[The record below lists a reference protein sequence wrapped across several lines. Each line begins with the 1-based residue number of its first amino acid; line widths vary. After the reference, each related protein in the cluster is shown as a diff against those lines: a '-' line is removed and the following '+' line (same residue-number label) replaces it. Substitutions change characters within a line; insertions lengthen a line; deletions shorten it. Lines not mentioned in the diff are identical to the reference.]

1 VEKQNQDVVTKVD
14 TVAPLTME
22 QMTKLL
28 LQTLAEQAKTQK
40 QLAEAILESRKPY
53 VDPKVLADKQRQL
66 EERRKQIEMDQRI
79 KIATKKVCPHTRE
92 NGTSNIKWMEHS
104 NGIILGVCGTCNSQF
119 CATGPDAIAADANLL
134 RTDLKSRKNMGRA
147 GQHARLGAVIEA

>member
-1 VEKQNQDVVTKVD
+1 MKDQDVVTQLG
-14 TVAPLTME
+14 TTAPLTMD
-22 QMTKLL
+22 QVMRMLI
-28 LQTLAEQAKTQK
+28 QTQADLAKSQQ
-40 QLAEAILESRKPY
+40 QLADAILESRKPY

-119 CATGPDAIAADANLL
+119 CATGPDAVAADANLL

-147 GQHARLGAVIEA
+147 GQHARLGAMIEA